1 MLLDRDGTIMED
13 RQYVGNPRDV
23 ALLPLAGEGLRC
35 LQRAGWR
42 LLVVT
47 NQSGVGR
54 GFFGMEDVERVH
66 RRLEELLA
74 AEDVVIEAFYVCPH
88 RPEEACL
95 CRKPRPGM
103 GLRAMKDFDFS
114 PSQALVV
121 GDRESDV
128 LFGRNLGMRAVLL
141 SEDPTVLS
149 GAEVVLPHLEAV
161 ARWVVEPSE
170 GERGIRC

>member
-74 AEDVVIEAFYVCPH
+74 AEDVVIEAFYVC
-88 RPEEACL
+88 
-95 CRKPRPGM
+95 RKPRPGM

-161 ARWVVEPSE
+161 ARWVEPSE